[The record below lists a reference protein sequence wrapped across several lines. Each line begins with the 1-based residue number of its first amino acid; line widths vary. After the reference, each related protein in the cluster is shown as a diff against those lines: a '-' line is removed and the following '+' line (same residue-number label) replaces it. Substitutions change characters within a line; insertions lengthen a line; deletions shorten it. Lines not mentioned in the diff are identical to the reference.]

1 MNTGERTAVARG
13 LRLAAGVLFSV
24 LGTIGLIL
32 ISDKSSPAGLLSF
45 FCLILSPR
53 LLSQALGS
61 RVRAIVVVLA
71 CVAVGYLLGIW
82 LEREGYSM

>member
-1 MNTGERTAVARG
+1 MAGG
-13 LRLAAGVLFSV
+13 LRFAAGVLFSV
-24 LGTIGLIL
+24 LGTVGLIL

-53 LLSQALGS
+53 LLSEALGS
-61 RVRAIVVVLA
+61 RVKSIVVVLA

-82 LEREGYSM
+82 LKGKGYRA